1 MGTRRLHAGE
11 NLLRGAIE
19 SPRTRTVA
27 DVKPR
32 LHSAVLVA
40 ALASSSGCPM
50 PYSPP
55 PPPPEPPTRYYS
67 ASVEI
72 GQSEQNNA
80 EGDEHGPMAP
90 DAAQLLRPGIKI
102 AFFPPTS
109 AGACE
114 TTTAEQSVAKEK
126 DLIVMQCGVLMSG
139 LEARAAKAGYQ
150 VVSWQALKHPDRPPL
165 EMARALD
172 VDVLFEINELSVG
185 RRELDRARATNL
197 TFGQQTR
204 ADDRTDVAVSPAVA
218 QRCRGAFAP
227 VLAAQGVT
235 LEAVLDAKGV
245 EVRSGRALWYYKR
258 AKPELEQTG
267 EHASTQLYY
276 PAAGHIDWVPPP
288 RPKPNRMRRAGGFL
302 AGYATLPV
310 AMGGALLGLGVAKHS
325 DAMRT
330 GGGVLLGL
338 GLAAVVTGITLFV
351 VGDQRQRRMPP
362 PKVVV
367 PPPSYAPA
375 EQVLCSAAASTPP
388 WLVVAPSPTAA
399 PTSASSFSFHDETA
413 GARDDERRRRERLVR
428 AAADE
433 FVTKLG
439 ELHEAR

>member
-1 MGTRRLHAGE
+1 MKRCLPSA
-11 NLLRGAIE
+11 LVLAI
-19 SPRTRTVA
+19 
-27 DVKPR
+27 
-32 LHSAVLVA
+32 
-40 ALASSSGCPM
+40 SSGCPL
-50 PYSPP
+50 PYTAPP
-55 PPPPEPPTRYYS
+55 PPPQPPTRYYS

-72 GQSEQNNA
+72 GQSEHDNDEA
-80 EGDEHGPMAP
+80 DEHGPMAP
-90 DAAQLLRPGIKI
+90 DAAALLRPGIKI

-114 TTTAEQSVAKEK
+114 TTTAEQGVAKEK

-197 TFGQQTR
+197 SFGQQTR
-204 ADDRTDVAVSPAVA
+204 VDDRSAVAVPPSVA
-218 QRCRGAFAP
+218 QRCRGALEPA
-227 VLAAQGVT
+227 LAQTGVT

-267 EHASTQLYY
+267 DHASTELYY
-276 PAAGHIDWVPPP
+276 PSAGRIDWVPPP
-288 RPKPNRMRRAGGFL
+288 RPKPNRMRRVGGYL
-302 AGYATLPV
+302 AGYGALPI
-310 AMGGALLGLGVAKHS
+310 AMGGALVGLGTVKHS
-325 DAMRT
+325 GGMRA
-330 GGGVLLGL
+330 GGGALLGI
-338 GLAAVVTGITLFV
+338 GLAAVITGITLFV
-351 VGDQRQRRMPP
+351 VGDQRQRRTPQPAIVYPP
-362 PKVVV
+362 PK
-367 PPPSYAPA
+367 YAPA
-375 EQVLCSAAASTPP
+375 EAVLCSVPAVTPP
-388 WLVVAPSPTAA
+388 WLVTAPAA
-399 PTSASSFSFHDETA
+399 VGTPANASSFSFHDESA
-413 GARDDERRRRERLVR
+413 GARDAERRRRERLVR

-439 ELHEAR
+439 ELNDAPK